1 MCVENNLKP
10 VLNELHKAFDL
21 YNDEFFEGKLP
32 QVVITIQASGKRQ
45 AYGWISVNKVWSDG
59 AGTDLHEINISAEH
73 IGSRDNKMVDVLQT
87 LLHEMIHL
95 YALENDIQDVSRN
108 GSYHNKKF
116 KANAEA
122 HGMEYTH
129 DGPDPKIGFSAI
141 TLTEETKEII
151 DTWDLDE
158 SAFGINRAGEGGGKE
173 KKTKKKSN
181 IVKWV
186 CECDTI
192 IRSSKPEINVI
203 CGDCGS
209 KFKKEET
216 GDDE

>member
-1 MCVENNLKP
+1 MCENNLKP

-21 YNDEFFEGKLP
+21 YNEEFFGGALP
-32 QVVITIQASGKRQ
+32 QVVITIQSQGKRS
-45 AYGWISVNKVWSDG
+45 AYGWISVQKVWSDG
-59 AGTDLHEINISAEH
+59 AGSELHEINISAEH

-95 YALENDIQDVSRN
+95 YALENDIKDVSRN
-108 GSYHNKKF
+108 GSYHNKSF

-129 DGPDPKIGFSAI
+129 DGPDSKIGYSAI
-141 TLTEETKEII
+141 TLTDETKEII
-151 DTWDLDE
+151 AEWDLDE
-158 SAFGINRAGEGGGKE
+158 SAFGLTRAGDGGGE
-173 KKTKKKSN
+173 KKKGKKKSN

-186 CECDTI
+186 CGCDVI

-203 CGDCGS
+203 CGDCGT
-209 KFKKEET
+209 KFEKQES